1 MRLVW
6 KLLRSHISLFELLV
20 YFVANLVGVVIIL
33 VGIQAYSD
41 FRPMLQGEASLI
53 ANDYMVISKPVK
65 RVGVNS
71 TRLSDGEISA
81 LGEQDF
87 VVAMGKFSSAR
98 YQIMASL
105 DMGGSVMSTLLFF
118 ESIPDR
124 FVDVQTRE
132 WKFNPATD
140 RLIPIV
146 LPRNYLNLYN
156 MSFSQSQNFPQI
168 TEGVIKQVEVDFH
181 LSGRGRSEHFK
192 GRVVGFSDRLN
203 TILVPQ
209 SFMEWSNEHFAVGE
223 DRGASRVILEV
234 ENPGAPE
241 VVAYLEEHGLVA
253 EGKPSESNK
262 VQSLLNIC
270 VAVIVIIGAI
280 FCALS
285 MMILALSINL
295 LLQKNVDKL
304 NNLVLV
310 GYTPATVAKPYIRLT
325 LCISGAIL
333 VCGVALTAMVR
344 GIYGGMLSEMFDF
357 TLGGSLWVA
366 VIVGVVLSMAV
377 VLLNARLIKGKI
389 RNISARR

>member
-1 MRLVW
+1 
-6 KLLRSHISLFELLV
+6 
-20 YFVANLVGVVIIL
+20 
-33 VGIQAYSD
+33 
-41 FRPMLQGEASLI
+41 
-53 ANDYMVISKPVK
+53 
-65 RVGVNS
+65 
-71 TRLSDGEISA
+71 
-81 LGEQDF
+81 
-87 VVAMGKFSSAR
+87 MGKFSSAR

-156 MSFSQSQNFPQI
+156 MGFSQSQNFPQI
-168 TEGVIKQVEVDFH
+168 TENLIKRVEVDFL
-181 LSGRGRSEHFK
+181 LSGRGLRERFK

-209 SFMEWSNEHFAVGE
+209 AFMEWSNDRFAYGE
-223 DRGASRVILEV
+223 EEGISRVILEV

>member
-1 MRLVW
+1 M
-6 KLLRSHISLFELLV
+6 E
-20 YFVANLVGVVIIL
+20 FV
-33 VGIQAYSD
+33 
-41 FRPMLQGEASLI
+41 
-53 ANDYMVISKPVK
+53 K
-65 RVGVNS
+65 
-71 TRLSDGEISA
+71 
-81 LGEQDF
+81 
-87 VVAMGKFSSAR
+87 
-98 YQIMASL
+98 
-105 DMGGSVMSTLLFF
+105 
-118 ESIPDR
+118 
-124 FVDVQTRE
+124 
-132 WKFNPATD
+132 
-140 RLIPIV
+140 
-146 LPRNYLNLYN
+146 
-156 MSFSQSQNFPQI
+156 QI

-223 DRGASRVILEV
+223 DRGVSRVILEV